1 MATSPSRRPLPGSP
15 AFIQQQEDAV
25 PDKDTV
31 IASFTKINW
40 DDYGR
45 TLLDGSEVSGMRP

>member
-15 AFIQQQEDAV
+15 AYQQQESSAV
-25 PDKDTV
+25 PDKETI
-31 IASFTKINW
+31 IASFNQINW

-45 TLLDGSEVSGMRP
+45 TLIDGSEVSN